1 MTSKNINALVTKEQ
15 INLLVSSECIKR
27 YNNLYNLLKHHKNVN
42 KAIYPSDIKHLKSND
57 NETYSILMYS
67 FKEIIEEGSRE
78 WKQGGFVGT
87 NYNICQLC
95 GSNKLT
101 LNYKIVNIVNKNQ
114 MIIGSSCINKFP
126 LINMDNIN
134 LNDEVKRAK
143 KIDRINKLNN
153 RYENILDIIQSWKTF
168 YREFPIILPKHFDD
182 SFTNLYIK
190 SQDFYNKFVESKLN
204 LCDIEIFNTYIS
216 EFSILKSNAEQFY
229 RNNKSNRYICD
240 TPIIKWINKQ
250 KNSNYI
256 KNKIMI
262 NDGIINRSI
271 AKEIYSLDF
280 INKFK
285 REITEYFEA
294 SGFEVSEITEDLILL
309 KYKTYENI
317 KIDLTLSLKEFS
329 LKFSDIFFNK
339 LKNNESSFIINKF
352 KFLWTLDNL
361 ENYIYILNNRIRST
375 GYSLSSVFRE
385 GTHINL
391 VRIEKDKQFLELN
404 GHKFLDIIKI
414 YLDKEPAV
422 IKKNLVIYLA
432 SERNW
437 KDIKDDKKYNKH
449 DILDA
454 MKNRK
459 V

>member
-15 INLLVSSECIKR
+15 INLLVNSECIKR
-27 YNNLYNLLKHHKNVN
+27 YPNLYALLKHYKSIN
-42 KAIYPSDIKHLKSND
+42 KSIYLSDIKHLKSSD
-57 NETYSILMYS
+57 NETFSILLYS
-67 FKEIIEEGSRE
+67 FKEIIDEGSKE

-87 NYNICQLC
+87 EYNNCQLC

-101 LNYKIVNIVNKNQ
+101 LNYKIINIINKNQ

-153 RYENILDIIQSWKTF
+153 RYENILDTIQSWKTF
-168 YREFPIILPKHFDD
+168 YREFPIILPKRFDD

-190 SQDFYNKFVESKLN
+190 SQDFYNKFVDSKLN

-216 EFSILKSNAEQFY
+216 EFSALKSSAEQFY
-229 RNNKSNRYICD
+229 SNNKLNRYICD
-240 TPIIKWINKQ
+240 APIIRWIDKQ

-262 NDGIINRSI
+262 NGGIINSAI
-271 AKEIYSLDF
+271 AKDIYSLDF

-285 REITEYFEA
+285 VEIKEYFET
-294 SGFEVSEITEDLILL
+294 SGFEVSEITENLILL

-317 KIDLTLSLKEFS
+317 KIDLTLSLKEFT

-339 LKNNESSFIINKF
+339 LKNNKSSFIINKF

-361 ENYIYILNNRIRST
+361 ENYIYILNNRIKST
-375 GYSLSSVFRE
+375 GYSLSAVFRQ
-385 GTHINL
+385 GIHINL
-391 VRIEKDKQFLELN
+391 VRIEKDKKFLELN
-404 GHKFLDIIKI
+404 GDKFLDIIKI
-414 YLDKEPAV
+414 YIDKEPTF
-422 IKKNLVIYLA
+422 IKKNLSIYLS
-432 SERNW
+432 SEHNW
-437 KDIKDDKKYNKH
+437 KDMKDDKIYNKQ

-454 MKNRK
+454 MRNRN